1 MRPQGALDAGM
12 NEDRAEREWVG
23 HWIGGVRVRPAGE
36 LAPVFNP
43 ARGVRIRSVGFATHE
58 EVDRAVRVAAA
69 AAESWSQVPA
79 QRRARVMFRLKEL
92 LEQDKNR
99 LASLISEEHGK
110 TLADAEGEV
119 ARGLEVVEFACGAP
133 QLLKG
138 ELSDNAA
145 TGVDTYS
152 LRQPLGVVA
161 GITPFNFPA
170 MVPLWMFPI
179 AIVCGNSFILKPSER
194 DPSPALRLAELTQAA
209 GLPDGVLNVVQGDK
223 AAVDA
228 LLAHPL
234 VSAVSFV
241 GSTAVARRIQS
252 QAIVCGKRVQA
263 LGGAKNHAVILP
275 DAPLDSVVE
284 ALVGAAYGA
293 AGERCMAISVAVAV
307 GEQTAERL
315 VERLRARLLHLKVG
329 AGDASGVEMG
339 PLISDAHR
347 RRVSEYI
354 EAGAR
359 EGAQLVVD
367 GRHIGEVVSGA
378 DCECAAGAPHSTSE
392 GFFLGPTLFDRV
404 LPNMRIYREEVFGP
418 VLCIVRVP
426 DYAAALQLVNTHEYA
441 NGAAV
446 FTRSGELAR
455 RFVQDA
461 EAGMLGVNIAIP
473 VPVAF
478 HSFGGWRNSLFGDHA
493 AYGME
498 GVRFYTR
505 LKTVTERWPDETPT
519 HAEFS
524 MPTTK

>member
-1 MRPQGALDAGM
+1 
-12 NEDRAEREWVG
+12 
-23 HWIGGVRVRPAGE
+23 
-36 LAPVFNP
+36 
-43 ARGVRIRSVGFATHE
+43 
-58 EVDRAVRVAAA
+58 
-69 AAESWSQVPA
+69 
-79 QRRARVMFRLKEL
+79 
-92 LEQDKNR
+92 
-99 LASLISEEHGK
+99 
-110 TLADAEGEV
+110 
-119 ARGLEVVEFACGAP
+119 
-133 QLLKG
+133 
-138 ELSDNAA
+138 
-145 TGVDTYS
+145 
-152 LRQPLGVVA
+152 LGVVA

-179 AIVCGNSFILKPSER
+179 AVVCGNSFVLKPSER
-194 DPSPALRLAELTQAA
+194 DPSPALRLAELSQAA

-223 AAVDA
+223 VAVEA

-234 VSAVSFV
+234 ISAVSFV
-241 GSTAVARRIQS
+241 GSTAVARRIQT
-252 QAIVCGKRVQA
+252 QAIACGKRVQA

-275 DAPLDSVVE
+275 DAQLDSVVE

-315 VERLRARLLHLKVG
+315 VERLRARLSHLKVG
-329 AGDASGVEMG
+329 ASDVPGVEMG
-339 PLISDAHR
+339 PLVSDAHR
-347 RRVSEYI
+347 RRVREYI

-359 EGAQLVVD
+359 EGAQLVLD
-367 GRHIGEVVSGA
+367 GRQS
-378 DCECAAGAPHSTSE
+378 AAYSSSE

-404 LPNMRIYREEVFGP
+404 LPHMRIYREEVFGP

-426 DYAAALQLVNTHEYA
+426 DYAAAVQLVNTHEYA

-461 EAGMLGVNIAIP
+461 EAGMVGVNIAIP

-478 HSFGGWRNSLFGDHA
+478 HSFGGWRNSMFGDHG

-519 HAEFS
+519 HADFS

>member
-1 MRPQGALDAGM
+1 MQTMNDHPVQGTPAVL
-12 NEDRAEREWVG
+12 G
-23 HWIGGVRVRPAGE
+23 HWIGGVQVRPAGE

-43 ARGVRIRSVGFATHE
+43 ARGVRIRNVGFATEE

-92 LEQDKNR
+92 LEQDRKH

-110 TLADAEGEV
+110 TFADAEGEV
-119 ARGLEVVEFACGAP
+119 ARGIEVVEFACGAP

-179 AIVCGNSFILKPSER
+179 AVVCGNSFVLKPSER
-194 DPSPALRLAELTQAA
+194 DPSASILLAEMLKEA

-223 AAVDA
+223 TAVDA

-252 QAIVCGKRVQA
+252 QASACGKRVQA

-307 GEQTAERL
+307 GEQTAQRL
-315 VERLRARLLHLKVG
+315 VERLRARLSQLKVG
-329 AGDASGVEMG
+329 ASDVPGVEMG
-339 PLISDAHR
+339 PLVSEAHR
-347 RRVSEYI
+347 RRVREYI

-367 GRHIGEVVSGA
+367 GRQS
-378 DCECAAGAPHSTSE
+378 APHSSSE
-392 GFFLGPTLFDRV
+392 GFFLGPTLFDHV
-404 LPNMRIYREEVFGP
+404 LPHMRIYQEEVFGP
-418 VLCIVRVP
+418 LLCIVRVA
-426 DYAAALQLVNTHEYA
+426 DYAAAVQLVNTHQYA

-461 EAGMLGVNIAIP
+461 EAGMVGVNIAIP

-478 HSFGGWRNSLFGDHA
+478 HSFGGWRNSMFGDHA

-505 LKTVTERWPDETPT
+505 LKTVTERWPDETPA
-519 HAEFS
+519 HADFS

>member
-1 MRPQGALDAGM
+1 MQTM
-12 NEDRAEREWVG
+12 NEDPLQEAPAAVVG
-23 HWIGGVRVRPAGE
+23 HWIGGSPVRPAGE

-43 ARGVRIRSVGFATHE
+43 ARGLKIRSVGFATEE

-92 LEQDKNR
+92 LEQER
-99 LASLISEEHGK
+99 SPLARLISEEHGK
-110 TLADAEGEV
+110 TFADAEGEV
-119 ARGLEVVEFACGAP
+119 ARGIEVVEFACSAP

-179 AIVCGNSFILKPSER
+179 AVVCGNSFVLKPSER
-194 DPSPALRLAELTQAA
+194 DPSPALRLAELSQAA

-223 AAVDA
+223 AAVEA

-241 GSTAVARRIQS
+241 GSTAVARRIQT
-252 QAIVCGKRVQA
+252 QAIACGKRVQA

-275 DAPLDSVVE
+275 DAQLDSVVE

-315 VERLRARLLHLKVG
+315 VERLRARLSYLKVG
-329 AGDASGVEMG
+329 ASDVPGVEMG
-339 PLISDAHR
+339 PLVSDAHR
-347 RRVSEYI
+347 RRVREYI

-359 EGAQLVVD
+359 EGAQLVLD
-367 GRHIGEVVSGA
+367 GRQS
-378 DCECAAGAPHSTSE
+378 APYSSSE

-404 LPNMRIYREEVFGP
+404 LPHMRIYREEVFGP

-426 DYAAALQLVNTHEYA
+426 DYAAAVQLVNTHEYA

-461 EAGMLGVNIAIP
+461 EAGMVGVNIAIP

-478 HSFGGWRNSLFGDHA
+478 HSFGGWRNSMFGDHG

-519 HAEFS
+519 HADFS